1 MAVEQWDFLNTDGK
15 PVGASDH
22 FGHADLYKA
31 LEHGKTK
38 TQIIDYLDAQNK
50 AGQGFGAI
58 GWSKNKAGQQ
68 AGTSNV
74 DAHGRTLWD
83 ILAPAGSTTTNQNY
97 NPTAIGSGSAA
108 DKATSAAEAGAQQTD
123 SFDFQGALDQWK
135 KDWQKEQ
142 AAYQSAWQDQMKIM
156 QDQYTQQQQEMMR
169 QQQKFQLE
177 QQRRQEMVRTAAPS
191 VVKQNPVMG
200 IQASAQAQGT
210 RGMSAADW
218 SRTAPTRS
226 KNVGLNV

>member
-1 MAVEQWDFLNTDGK
+1 MATEQWDFLKG
-15 PVGASDH
+15 VGASDS
-22 FGHADLYKA
+22 FGHKDLEVA
-31 LEHGKTK
+31 LSQGKTK
-38 TQIIDYLDAQNK
+38 QQVIDYLDAQNK
-50 AGQGFGAI
+50 AGQGFGAV
-58 GWSKNKAGQQ
+58 GWAKNKAGQQ
-68 AGTSNV
+68 AGTTNV
-74 DAHGRTLWD
+74 DAHGRTVWD
-83 ILAPAGSTTTNQNY
+83 ILAPAGSTTSNQNY

-108 DKATSAAEAGAQQTD
+108 DKTTGAVAGAQQTD
-123 SFDFQGALDQWK
+123 TFDFQGALDQWK
-135 KDWQKEQ
+135 KDWQQEQ
-142 AAYQSAWQDQMKIM
+142 AAYQSDWQDQMKIM

-218 SRTAPTRS
+218 SRTAPIRS